1 MMLFTKLP
9 DSKTPETLPEQGN
22 KGIQHVKKLTADG
35 ICQFIFFKPVIR
47 SRINILGNLTLI
59 KEKQMNAKKIS
70 IVGMLAVTFSSVAV
84 AGPDWEIIH
93 RAEARKISHDQELMN
108 NGMKRNVTFLEHG
121 PSATSTPYMNAEQ
134 KLESAQKRGSRN

>member
-1 MMLFTKLP
+1 
-9 DSKTPETLPEQGN
+9 
-22 KGIQHVKKLTADG
+22 
-35 ICQFIFFKPVIR
+35 
-47 SRINILGNLTLI
+47 
-59 KEKQMNAKKIS
+59 MNAKKIS